1 MSVSGLLEA
10 SSLTKRT
17 IGSICI
23 APRRNLK
30 TKTLYLNR
38 QNLVL
43 PELLAAR
50 LRGCPTLPER
60 RRSFWLIRH
69 LYRLSSLL
77 PPLRALM
84 PTRLLLS
91 LPRSSSSTRMIP
103 EWEHD
108 VMKARILGH
117 IDRSSNSSDSGNDF
131 LDPDD
136 ANLQYV
142 NLKLKIDN
150 LTANRHPGDKTDSSE
165 LRDLRAQLT
174 KVKNSYFFD
183 EGDAEAQY
191 RVERQKAA
199 AIALQA
205 RLRGSD
211 SPSVVQPKVAKKR
224 PPKLQPQAPPAPVAV
239 TDIFDE
245 DVEDSVG
252 GLLEALEDMP
262 ATETTDKGT
271 TVTVRDMALP
281 KHWSGRTP
289 KTLLAETVSKADR
302 YAAISYTLLSG
313 GGRAKRASVSI
324 RWDGKKTDEW
334 SMDDVACHTEGQAEQ
349 YIATIALHELTFPSR
364 DAFTVA
370 APSGGQTFFR
380 LLPAVFRDL
389 WEELEVARKTKTDA
403 LNRGVW
409 AKLRAIIESK
419 LDSDLKSNGKS
430 VKQSS
435 EVKSSSATRTSGH
448 ANDLASEQIAAG
460 FRARQASPAY
470 QEMLVHRNL
479 LPIAHYREEIIQTLE
494 DSQVLVLSG
503 ETGCGKSTQVPS
515 FILEDQLSRGKPCKI
530 YCTEPRRISAISLA
544 QRVSRELGDAP
555 NAVGTLASLVG
566 YSIRLE
572 SNTSRNTRLAFV
584 TNGIALRML
593 EGGSGQGGQG
603 TAFDEITHIII
614 DEVHERTIESDFLL
628 IVLKSLLQQ
637 RSDLKVILMSA
648 TVDAEKISEF
658 FGNCP
663 TLHVPGRT
671 FPVDVHYLEDAIQYT
686 QWEITET
693 SPYARRL
700 HDKFY
705 RGKNRTDWS
714 EDVTAGDE
722 DEEDPVHE
730 NVKLEKR
737 YSAKTTSTINLLDER
752 LVPYE
757 LIVRLLER
765 ICFEDTEYGRYS
777 AAILIFMPG
786 MGEIRRLNDMGAV
799 FDIPPAHIRKIVI
812 ATNIAETGI
821 TIPDI
826 TCVIDSGKHREMRFD
841 EKRQISRLVETF
853 VARSNAAQRRGRAG
867 RVQRGLCFHLFTKL
881 RHDTLLA
888 EHPLPEMMRLSLSDL
903 ALRIKIM
910 KVKLGTSIEDVL
922 SRALDPPVS
931 INVQRAIAMLVEVG
945 ALTPLEEIT
954 PMGRLLS
961 KLPTDVHLGK
971 FLLIA
976 TLFRCLDP
984 ALTIAAALNSK
995 SPFVSPFGHEQ
1006 EADRAKVAFRIEN
1019 SDFLTIHN
1027 AFTSWRRTNP
1037 SFVRQFCRN
1046 NYLSHQNLQ
1055 QIEELRQQFLG
1066 YLIDSSF
1073 IQADKSFIRELTRA
1087 RYGRNRTRFVMVP
1100 SDLDS
1105 NSSNVF
1111 LLNAALTAGLYPKI
1125 LSIADGQMRTISN
1138 NQQASFHPSSVNF
1151 GRKPTDFGV
1160 NHLAYFTLMHSKR
1173 LYAWETGPVDDVAL
1187 VLLCGDADF
1196 KLVSNAAFIDRKVKF
1211 QVSPKC
1217 NIALKFLRTHLASIL
1232 AQQFRSRVSAAQL
1245 DGDYAI
1251 KSESTV
1257 PKLETSQWPLL
1268 LKNYDKLLVR
1278 SSHFTPLT
1286 NGCSPLKRDITS
1298 YIKSGVINLDKPS
1311 NPSSHEVVAWLR
1323 RILRVEKTGHS
1334 GTLDPKVTGKE
1345 QASKEY
1351 VCVLRLHAALPN
1363 PAALPRALQT
1373 LTGALFQRPPLISA
1387 VKRQLRIRTIHESK
1401 LFEFDEKRNL
1411 AVFWVSCEAGTYIR
1425 TLCVHLGLILG
1436 VGGHMQELRRVRS
1449 GAMSE
1454 NDDMVTMHD
1463 VMDAQWMYDNTRD
1476 ESYLRRVIR
1485 PLECLMVGYKRIVV
1499 KDSAVNAVC
1508 YGAKL
1513 MIPGLLRYEA
1523 DISVHEEVVLMT
1535 TKGEAIALAIAQM
1548 STVELATCDHGVV
1561 AKVKRCIMERDTYP
1575 RRWGLGPMA
1584 LQKKKM
1590 VKDGKLGKHGE
1601 KIEGVTPAE
1610 WSRDYVDYNRDE
1622 ASPWSHLITQPA
1634 AGSSTDVAPAPAVAA
1649 APAPETDSPS
1659 KKEDK
1664 EKKRKR
1670 KSEVPDPDISMV
1682 TAGGDEDE
1690 EAERKR
1696 RKKEKKAA
1704 KEAAAAGETPAAEE
1718 DEEAKRERKRLK
1730 KEKKARESMGGE

>member
-1 MSVSGLLEA
+1 MAKKKKTQLKPVARGFATTSVPKKVVLEETVEVDSHT
-10 SSLTKRT
+10 SSATEEEKA
-17 IGSICI
+17 GVEDGPKVDGAAAQ
-23 APRRNLK
+23 APSDEFDPEKVEEQSL
-30 TKTLYLNR
+30 
-38 QNLVL
+38 QNLVDSKQDKMSQ
-43 PELLAAR
+43 EIAR
-50 LRGCPTLPER
+50 SVKAIEIDRRYSKTLPRLDLDPALIDRILGLVVEADLTEGRKPLDEPEDKAIGKLGITYGVLRRIGFTEER
-60 RRSFWLIRH
+60 VDEC
-69 LYRLSSLL
+69 
-77 PPLRALM
+77 LRAIRGVDLDEAYDWLYLHCTEEELEDKSVPEPTEPRTPRTPRG
-84 PTRLLLS
+84 PTRMPQT
-91 LPRSSSSTRMIP
+91 PRTPSQFLVHPVIVTPAGTTTPSRLDANAPTFIPSGRQMPFLAGETDP
-103 EWEHD
+103 EWDHAT
-108 VMKARILGH
+108 MKARILGH
-117 IDRSSNSSDSGNDF
+117 IDRSSNSSDSGNDS
-131 LDPDD
+131 LDTDD

-142 NLKLKIDN
+142 NLKMKIDS
-150 LTANRHPGDKTDSSE
+150 LTTSRLPGDKTHSSE
-165 LRDLRAQLT
+165 LLDLRAQLT

-183 EGDAEAQY
+183 EKDAEVQY
-191 RVERQKAA
+191 RVERKKADA
-199 AIALQA
+199 VALQA
-205 RLRGSD
+205 RLRGLDTPSD
-211 SPSVVQPKVAKKR
+211 SAPVVQPNFAKKR
-224 PPKLQPQAPPAPVAV
+224 PPKLQPPAPLPPAAV

-245 DVEDSVG
+245 DMGDSVG

-262 ATETTDKGT
+262 ATETTEKGT

-313 GGRAKRASVSI
+313 GGRAKRAAVSI

-334 SMDDVACHTEGQAEQ
+334 SMEDIACHTEGQAEQ
-349 YIATIALHELTFPSR
+349 YIATLALHELTFPSR

-389 WEELEVARKTKTDA
+389 WEELEVARKVKTDA

-409 AKLRAIIESK
+409 ANLRSIIEFK

-430 VKQSS
+430 VKQPL
-435 EVKSSSATRTSGH
+435 EVKSSSAPRTPSHASG
-448 ANDLASEQIAAG
+448 LASEQIAAG
-460 FRARQASPAY
+460 FQARQASPSY

-479 LPIAHYREEIIQTLE
+479 LPIAQYREEIIRTLE

-503 ETGCGKSTQVPS
+503 ETGCGKSTQVPA
-515 FILEDQLSRGKPCKI
+515 FILEDQLSRGQPCKI

-593 EGGSGQGGQG
+593 EGGTGQGGQG

-671 FPVDVHYLEDAIQYT
+671 FPVDVHYLEDAIQFSR
-686 QWEITET
+686 WEITET

-714 EDVTAGDE
+714 EDVAAVGDE
-722 DEEDPVHE
+722 DEEDPVQE

-737 YSAKTTSTINLLDER
+737 YSAQTTATINLLDER

-765 ICFEDTEYGRYS
+765 ICFEDTEYGAYS

-786 MGEIRRLNDMGAV
+786 MGEIRRLNDILMEHPSFGENDFRIHPLHSTLSSENQGAV
-799 FDIPPAHIRKIVI
+799 FDIPPPHIRKIVI

-881 RHDTLLA
+881 RYDTLLA

-922 SRALDPPVS
+922 SRALDPPVA

-945 ALTPLEEIT
+945 ALTALEEIT

-971 FLLIA
+971 FLLTA

-1006 EADRAKVAFRIEN
+1006 EADRAKVGFRTEN

-1027 AFTSWRRTNP
+1027 AFASWRRTNP
-1037 SFVRQFCRN
+1037 SFAREFCRK

-1073 IQADKSFIRELTRA
+1073 IQADKTFIRELTRA
-1087 RYGRNRTRFVMVP
+1087 RYGSRNRTRFVMVP
-1100 SDLDS
+1100 PELDA

-1125 LSIADGQMRTISN
+1125 LSIDHSSGQMRTISN
-1138 NQQASFHPSSVNF
+1138 NQQSSFHPSSVNF
-1151 GRKPTDFGV
+1151 GRKATDFGV
-1160 NHLAYFTLMHSKR
+1160 NHLAYFTLMHSKK

-1196 KLVSNAAFIDRKVKF
+1196 KLISNTAFIDRNKVKF
-1211 QVSPKC
+1211 QVPPKC

-1232 AQQFRSRVSAAQL
+1232 AQQFRSRPL
-1245 DGDYAI
+1245 
-1251 KSESTV
+1251 T
-1257 PKLETSQWPLL
+1257 ETAVHWNEIATLVLS
-1268 LKNYDKLLVR
+1268 KEKLL
-1278 SSHFTPLT
+1278 
-1286 NGCSPLKRDITS
+1286 
-1298 YIKSGVINLDKPS
+1298 
-1311 NPSSHEVVAWLR
+1311 E
-1323 RILRVEKTGHS
+1323 
-1334 GTLDPKVTGKE
+1334 
-1345 QASKEY
+1345 
-1351 VCVLRLHAALPN
+1351 
-1363 PAALPRALQT
+1363 
-1373 LTGALFQRPPLISA
+1373 
-1387 VKRQLRIRTIHESK
+1387 
-1401 LFEFDEKRNL
+1401 
-1411 AVFWVSCEAGTYIR
+1411 
-1425 TLCVHLGLILG
+1425 
-1436 VGGHMQELRRVRS
+1436 
-1449 GAMSE
+1449 
-1454 NDDMVTMHD
+1454 
-1463 VMDAQWMYDNTRD
+1463 
-1476 ESYLRRVIR
+1476 
-1485 PLECLMVGYKRIVV
+1485 
-1499 KDSAVNAVC
+1499 
-1508 YGAKL
+1508 
-1513 MIPGLLRYEA
+1513 
-1523 DISVHEEVVLMT
+1523 
-1535 TKGEAIALAIAQM
+1535 
-1548 STVELATCDHGVV
+1548 
-1561 AKVKRCIMERDTYP
+1561 
-1575 RRWGLGPMA
+1575 
-1584 LQKKKM
+1584 
-1590 VKDGKLGKHGE
+1590 
-1601 KIEGVTPAE
+1601 
-1610 WSRDYVDYNRDE
+1610 
-1622 ASPWSHLITQPA
+1622 
-1634 AGSSTDVAPAPAVAA
+1634 
-1649 APAPETDSPS
+1649 
-1659 KKEDK
+1659 
-1664 EKKRKR
+1664 
-1670 KSEVPDPDISMV
+1670 
-1682 TAGGDEDE
+1682 
-1690 EAERKR
+1690 
-1696 RKKEKKAA
+1696 
-1704 KEAAAAGETPAAEE
+1704 
-1718 DEEAKRERKRLK
+1718 
-1730 KEKKARESMGGE
+1730 